1 MHAWLKTAIPKL
13 ASLDIER
20 SVTFFE
26 QLGFTRTAVYPT
38 VAMVSR
44 DSVDIHFWLTTD
56 PAIPKLT
63 GCRVNVDGIDK
74 LYEQFRI
81 LDIIHPDDPL
91 GDKPWGLREFSIL
104 DVDGNLLTFSG
115 PITVTGQDVAESA
128 Q

>member
-44 DSVDIHFWLTTD
+44 DNVDIHFWLTAD
-56 PAIPKLT
+56 PAIPQLT
-63 GCRVNVDGIDK
+63 GCRVNVDGIDE
-74 LYEQFRI
+74 LYAEFS
-81 LDIIHPDDPL
+81 LLNVIHPNDPL

-115 PITVTGQDVAESA
+115 PIPAPA
-128 Q
+128 

>member
-26 QLGFTRTAVYPT
+26 QLGFTRIAVYPT
-38 VAMVSR
+38 VAMVTR
-44 DSVDIHFWLTTD
+44 DSVDIHFWLTDD

-63 GCRVNVDGIDK
+63 GSRVNVDGVDE
-74 LYEQFRI
+74 LYEEFRL
-81 LDIIHPDDPL
+81 LDIIHPNDPL

-115 PITVTGQDVAESA
+115 PLVVTTQAVAKP
-128 Q
+128 